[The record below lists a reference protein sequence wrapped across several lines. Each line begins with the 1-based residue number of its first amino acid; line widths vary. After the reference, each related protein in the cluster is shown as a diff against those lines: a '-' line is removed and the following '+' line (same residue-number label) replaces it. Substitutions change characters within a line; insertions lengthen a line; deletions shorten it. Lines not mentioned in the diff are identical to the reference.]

1 MRPWEQAPSC
11 EVIPVAPPEEP
22 PNRLSQTSLKADNMK
37 ITTLGV
43 SPSLTVAAR
52 GAAPATPVMQ
62 FPRLPSISAWEWN
75 MKGPLVRECHFI
87 CRPKVERF
95 PPPAAAS
102 GSRGNYGE
110 RIACSITPANVS
122 RERERKRPPR
132 EHTGSYTAPRV
143 TSLGGEPNVTLK
155 AGIELRGMSKQD
167 TTKIVRPHDSDK
179 SFGAPLPAVLFTG
192 GKFPP
197 PTERVSGSPHPRD
210 EQSKAAV
217 EETRGKFDGGK
228 IPPGKEKRPEAEC
241 REICRSRADLAART
255 RTCIQLI
262 SFINNPKAAV
272 HYQQCSDP
280 SRASCPFCKN
290 RYLKKELGGHIRDGC
305 PSRIV
310 QCRHCR
316 VDMEDH
322 LRQKHEK
329 TCDMRPATCE
339 YCKANLKTFAELR
352 DHHLDRCLQRTRKC
366 VFADFGCPF
375 QGIWQQIEQHMAVS
389 NNHTD
394 VLVKRVI
401 ELTRDVQELQR
412 QLGVQS
418 LATTTMDE
426 KFSRQLNEVEGK
438 LECVTNNMAIHSA
451 DLQAQKQVQS
461 TQKNVFERLFE
472 EGEKA
477 NQSFRAE
484 VLEKFSEVPT
494 EFTHVWKIQPYTHL
508 RDATAVSSTKRLSS
522 GKIYTGTPG
531 YCIEFLVDLNG
542 AVAGSTATHVGAMF
556 KIHSGEYDNLM
567 PWPFYSREAD
577 DSLSELCVHQL
588 QIVLTLKNHLYPDK
602 SVQFQIIPRD
612 SSPELLECFAR
623 PQPGLSS
630 KVFGISKVIS
640 TPLLENESKGFLLGN
655 CIVLTFAIYPDL
667 DL

>member
-1 MRPWEQAPSC
+1 MAVDFAFFVKDVPGFPHD
-11 EVIPVAPPEEP
+11 VKVTF
-22 PNRLSQTSLKADNMK
+22 TSKPDDNLLCG
-37 ITTLGV
+37 TC
-43 SPSLTVAAR
+43 
-52 GAAPATPVMQ
+52 Q
-62 FPRLPSISAWEWN
+62 
-75 MKGPLVRECHFI
+75 
-87 CRPKVERF
+87 
-95 PPPAAAS
+95 
-102 GSRGNYGE
+102 
-110 RIACSITPANVS
+110 SITQKGCADPKGHLFCNECSLVFTDVGGNFTCPTCNWQGK
-122 RERERKRPPR
+122 RKEMLQSNP
-132 EHTGSYTAPRV
+132 SWA
-143 TSLGGEPNVTLK
+143 K
-155 AGIELRGMSKQD
+155 
-167 TTKIVRPHDSDK
+167 
-179 SFGAPLPAVLFTG
+179 
-192 GKFPP
+192 
-197 PTERVSGSPHPRD
+197 VSGLYAYCPMENNTCQYKGKLRD
-210 EQSKAAV
+210 
-217 EETRGKFDGGK
+217 T
-228 IPPGKEKRPEAEC
+228 I
-241 REICRSRADLAART
+241 
-255 RTCIQLI
+255 
-262 SFINNPKAAV
+262 V

-352 DHHLDRCLQRTRKC
+352 DHHLDRCLQKTRKC

-375 QGIWQQIEQHMAVS
+375 QGIWQQIQQHMAVS

-461 TQKNVFERLFE
+461 TQKGVFERLFE

-567 PWPFYSREAD
+567 PWPFYSR
-577 DSLSELCVHQL
+577 
-588 QIVLTLKNHLYPDK
+588 IVLTLKNHLYPDK
-602 SVQFQIIPRD
+602 NVQFQIVPRD